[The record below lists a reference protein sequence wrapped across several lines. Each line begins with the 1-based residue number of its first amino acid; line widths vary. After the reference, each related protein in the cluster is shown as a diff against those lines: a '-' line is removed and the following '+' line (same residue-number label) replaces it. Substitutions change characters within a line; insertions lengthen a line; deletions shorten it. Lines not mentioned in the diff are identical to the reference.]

1 MEHIDFKLK
10 QAAAAY
16 VAHGLNDTD
25 MEDFEIHMM
34 GCAECVEDIEVWRA
48 IKQGI
53 PKMPRQNPVEGTSRR
68 YSRAEWPFAMAAS
81 MVGVGVISALGGWVM
96 KGNLIPDLDSART
109 VVFNLPPVS
118 RSAGECFALQVA
130 VNTEWAV
137 IRIPNPPLGTSL
149 VALDSQMREIS
160 ASQYK
165 SRTQPDG
172 SQLLRIMAARLDG
185 HAVHLELRSSDSSG
199 DPLGC
204 ITAKTTRAPP

>member
-118 RSAGECFALQVA
+118 RSAGECPVA
-130 VNTEWAV
+130 HHGCATRRPCRASGVEELGQARA
-137 IRIPNPPLGTSL
+137 IHSGASRQRRLARPPRHCTLDVGYRKR
-149 VALDSQMREIS
+149 VAN
-160 ASQYK
+160 
-165 SRTQPDG
+165 
-172 SQLLRIMAARLDG
+172 
-185 HAVHLELRSSDSSG
+185 SSS
-199 DPLGC
+199 
-204 ITAKTTRAPP
+204 